1 MTVLMRFFASRS
13 SWSLS
18 TDGFGCGIVSVGT
31 LASEVWVGA
40 GCGPAGEEVSDAFRS
55 DDRREVFFPAVD
67 ALDFFVD
74 ALDFFLAMGSLTNR
88 TTLPRAEQRLL
99 VHPLTG

>member
-18 TDGFGCGIVSVGT
+18 PDGFGCGIVSVGT
-31 LASEVWVGA
+31 LASEAWVGA

-55 DDRREVFFPAVD
+55 DDRREGFFPPVD
-67 ALDFFVD
+67 E
-74 ALDFFLAMGSLTNR
+74 LDFFLAMGSLTNR
-88 TTLPRAEQRLL
+88 NRLPRAAQRF
-99 VHPLTG
+99 VAYPLAG

>member
-31 LASEVWVGA
+31 LASETWVGA
-40 GCGPAGEEVSDAFRS
+40 GCGPAWEEVSDAFRS
-55 DDRREVFFPAVD
+55 DDRREVFFPA
-67 ALDFFVD
+67 VD